1 MACSANYQAQ
11 QLGQSCDRIA
21 SCPGVCVC
29 ACLCVA
35 HSLPEPLLWHFR
47 DSVIYSANCSKLKD
61 QMVAIKM
68 YNKAKLSP
76 SKMRAIKREAAM
88 MIYMTRKR
96 WGCIAMIRDA
106 LNAVV
111 SSCAILAPALQ
122 W

>member
-1 MACSANYQAQ
+1 M
-11 QLGQSCDRIA
+11 
-21 SCPGVCVC
+21 CV
-29 ACLCVA
+29 CLCVCVS

-96 WGCIAMIRDA
+96 WGCIAMIHAA
-106 LNAVV
+106 LNA
-111 SSCAILAPALQ
+111 SSCASWHQHCHGDAGQ
-122 W
+122 V